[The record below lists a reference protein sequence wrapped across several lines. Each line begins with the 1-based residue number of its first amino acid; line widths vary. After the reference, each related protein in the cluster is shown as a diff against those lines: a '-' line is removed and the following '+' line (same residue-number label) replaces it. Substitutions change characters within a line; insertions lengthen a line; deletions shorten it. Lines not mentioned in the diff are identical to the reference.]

1 MEAGHAGACPAVH
14 SWSVMKYRED
24 LHTPNPRLRNAN
36 NVGSELPQLCRLDRV
51 QTSQGG
57 TCATHLPA
65 AKETQRNE
73 QSVADEERRTWMSDS
88 PL

>member
-36 NVGSELPQLCRLDRV
+36 NVGSELPQLAGSTGYKRPRAELAPNISR
-51 QTSQGG
+51 QRRKRS
-57 TCATHLPA
+57 ATNRA
-65 AKETQRNE
+65 
-73 QSVADEERRTWMSDS
+73 S
-88 PL
+88 PTKRDGRG